1 MSSLLSYFLPPSFP
15 LPFFPLLSL
24 PCFFPSSLSLFLPS
38 YLPSF
43 PFSFAP
49 SLASALSSF
58 PIDPIVSHSPGKLS
72 ARELRTLAAKI
83 YPLPLD
89 SATMKK
95 LEKTLINCSLDI
107 NKTPQGLNE
116 KTSAS
121 AVPVVTESLLSA
133 CAPILTL
140 LNDTKKSSKK
150 YKHETLGDD
159 DIAFKMI
166 GNNATAVLRQLDNIR
181 ANKKKFICLNDN
193 IDHSQDAT
201 TVRALLV
208 DFYESFFPIPSQF
221 ELLADYRNQ
230 FLYVDELR
238 EWKKERQEIDSRT
251 RTLIAVLAFVLLVIL
266 FRRKLYGFVRYLNPF
281 RMRLIPSVSN
291 SGSTRLLSV
300 WYDWQQACAPFM
312 GCATRSRSLNHGEL

>member
-1 MSSLLSYFLPPSFP
+1 
-15 LPFFPLLSL
+15 
-24 PCFFPSSLSLFLPS
+24 
-38 YLPSF
+38 
-43 PFSFAP
+43 
-49 SLASALSSF
+49 
-58 PIDPIVSHSPGKLS
+58 
-72 ARELRTLAAKI
+72 
-83 YPLPLD
+83 
-89 SATMKK
+89 MKK

-300 WYDWQQACAPFM
+300 
-312 GCATRSRSLNHGEL
+312 